1 MAKNTLQNTILAPII
16 TEKSLA
22 AQARGVYS
30 FWVGINTSKPQI
42 ESAFTKLFSIPVLS
56 IRTQKLIGKV
66 KADPRTRKV
75 IHRSD
80 RKRALITVDKNQ
92 KIELLNLNS
101 K

>member
-30 FWVGINTSKPQI
+30 FWVGVNSNKAQI
-42 ESAFTKLFSIPVLS
+42 VSAFTKLFSIPVLS
-56 IRTQKLIGKV
+56 VRTQNLVGKV
-66 KADPRTRKV
+66 KADPRSRKV

-80 RKRALITVDKNQ
+80 RKRALITIDKKQ